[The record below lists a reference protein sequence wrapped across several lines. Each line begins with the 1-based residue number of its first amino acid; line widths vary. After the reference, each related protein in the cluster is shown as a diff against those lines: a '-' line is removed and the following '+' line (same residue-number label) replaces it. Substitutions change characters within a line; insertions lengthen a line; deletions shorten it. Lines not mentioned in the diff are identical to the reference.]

1 MQFFFATPKRLHRV
15 HSHFFMVVLGM
26 AEGGFLLP
34 ELLAA
39 LTVDLQRHSRSV
51 VLRRIIRHL
60 LHSTAKAHSVA
71 HKITAAI
78 EIHAQRRIFFLFV
91 LVLALKFDFLH
102 GILYEIQFDKLKF
115 ERSKMQTIQ
124 LKAMTRE
131 LCHELYRHWT
141 NDASIYM
148 DMRLFQPYVYDEA
161 AVNRY
166 FDAKG
171 QDASRRLFAI
181 MLGDTVVGELQLK
194 QIDHDKK
201 ECTLSIHMQNDAVKG
216 KGYGTQAE
224 CLAVKIAFDELG
236 MAAVNADTV
245 MKNTRSQH
253 VLEKA
258 GFRFVGEDGTFKYY
272 RIER

>member
-1 MQFFFATPKRLHRV
+1 
-15 HSHFFMVVLGM
+15 
-26 AEGGFLLP
+26 
-34 ELLAA
+34 
-39 LTVDLQRHSRSV
+39 
-51 VLRRIIRHL
+51 
-60 LHSTAKAHSVA
+60 
-71 HKITAAI
+71 
-78 EIHAQRRIFFLFV
+78 
-91 LVLALKFDFLH
+91 
-102 GILYEIQFDKLKF
+102 
-115 ERSKMQTIQ
+115 MQTIQ

-148 DMRLFQPYVYDEA
+148 DMRLFRPYVYDEV

-181 MLGDTVVGELQLK
+181 MLGDQVIGELQLK
-194 QIDHDKK
+194 QIDYDKK

-224 CLAVKIAFDELG
+224 RLAVKIAFDELG
-236 MAAVNADTV
+236 MTAVNADAI

-253 VLEKA
+253 VLEKV
-258 GFRFVGEDGTFKYY
+258 GFQLISQDARRKYY
-272 RIER
+272 RISREGEASLAFTIDITAVPTYNSGR

>member
-1 MQFFFATPKRLHRV
+1 MLVHRPIFV
-15 HSHFFMVVLGM
+15 IVLGM

-39 LTVDLQRHSRSV
+39 LAVDVRRRGRSV
-51 VLRRIIRHL
+51 ARRCIVHHL
-60 LHSTAKAHSVA
+60 LHSTTKLHSAA
-71 HKITAAI
+71 HKITAVI
-78 EIHAQRRIFFLFV
+78 ETHAHRRIFFLFV
-91 LVLALKFDFLH
+91 PVLALRFDFLH
-102 GILYEIQFDKLKF
+102 GIIYEIQFDKLKF

-148 DMRLFQPYVYDEA
+148 DMRLFRPHVYDEV

-194 QIDHDKK
+194 QIEHDKK

-224 CLAVKIAFDELG
+224 RLAVKIAFDELG

-245 MKNTRSQH
+245 MKNTRSQR

-258 GFRFVGEDGTFKYY
+258 GFRFVGEDGAFKYY